1 MLDQQRAPVKTQG
14 MTTDP
19 QPSFEQAL
27 KELED
32 IVRKLESGE
41 LSLDESISLYER
53 GQTLKAECEARL
65 ANAKARIEQIQQ
77 GSGGDVST
85 RPFDAA

>member
-1 MLDQQRAPVKTQG
+1 
-14 MTTDP
+14 MTTET

-41 LSLDESISLYER
+41 LSLDESITLYER
-53 GQTLKAECEARL
+53 GQALKAQCEARL
-65 ANAKARIEQIQQ
+65 AEAKARIEQISQ
-77 GSGGDVST
+77 GSDGLAA

>member
-1 MLDQQRAPVKTQG
+1 MSS
-14 MTTDP
+14 DP

-53 GQTLKAECEARL
+53 GQALKAVCEAKL
-65 ANAKARIEQIQQ
+65 ANAKQRIEQIQQ
-77 GSGGDVST
+77 GAGGDVST

>member
-1 MLDQQRAPVKTQG
+1 
-14 MTTDP
+14 MTNEP

-41 LSLDESISLYER
+41 LSLDESITLYER
-53 GQTLKAECEARL
+53 GQALKAQCEARL
-65 ANAKARIEQIQQ
+65 AEAKARIEQISQ
-77 GSGGDVST
+77 SGDGLSA

>member
-1 MLDQQRAPVKTQG
+1 
-14 MTTDP
+14 MTSDA

-41 LSLDESISLYER
+41 LSLDDSISLYER
-53 GQTLKAECEARL
+53 GQQLKGVCEAKL
-65 ANAKARIEQIQQ
+65 ADARQRIEQIQQ
-77 GSGGDVST
+77 GAGGELAT

>member
-1 MLDQQRAPVKTQG
+1 MSQDT
-14 MTTDP
+14 

-32 IVRKLESGE
+32 IVRQLESGE
-41 LSLDESISLYER
+41 LSLDASISLYER
-53 GQTLKAECEARL
+53 GQALKAQCEAKL
-65 ANAKARIEQIQQ
+65 AEAKARIEQISQ
-77 GSGGDVST
+77 SGDGVAT

>member
-1 MLDQQRAPVKTQG
+1 MS
-14 MTTDP
+14 TDP

-41 LSLDESISLYER
+41 LSLDESITLYER
-53 GQTLKAECEARL
+53 GQALKGVCEAKL
-65 ANAKARIEQIQQ
+65 ADARARIEQIQQ
-77 GSGGDVST
+77 GANGDIAT

>member
-1 MLDQQRAPVKTQG
+1 MSQDT
-14 MTTDP
+14 

-32 IVRKLESGE
+32 IVRQLESGE
-41 LSLDESISLYER
+41 LSLDASISLYER
-53 GQTLKAECEARL
+53 GQALKAVCEAKL
-65 ANAKARIEQIQQ
+65 ADARARIEQISQ
-77 GSGGDVST
+77 GSDGLAT

>member
-1 MLDQQRAPVKTQG
+1 
-14 MTTDP
+14 MTTEP

-41 LSLDESISLYER
+41 LSLDESITLYER
-53 GQTLKAECEARL
+53 GQALKAQCEARL
-65 ANAKARIEQIQQ
+65 AEAKARIEQISQT
-77 GSGGDVST
+77 GDGLAT

>member
-1 MLDQQRAPVKTQG
+1 
-14 MTTDP
+14 MTSDA

-32 IVRKLESGE
+32 IVRRLESGE

-53 GQTLKAECEARL
+53 GQALKAVCEAKL
-65 ANAKARIEQIQQ
+65 ADAKARIEQIQQ
-77 GSGGDVST
+77 GAGGALAT

>member
-1 MLDQQRAPVKTQG
+1 
-14 MTTDP
+14 MTTEP

-53 GQTLKAECEARL
+53 GQALKAVCEAKL
-65 ANAKARIEQIQQ
+65 ADAKARIEQIQQ
-77 GSGGDVST
+77 GAGAELAT